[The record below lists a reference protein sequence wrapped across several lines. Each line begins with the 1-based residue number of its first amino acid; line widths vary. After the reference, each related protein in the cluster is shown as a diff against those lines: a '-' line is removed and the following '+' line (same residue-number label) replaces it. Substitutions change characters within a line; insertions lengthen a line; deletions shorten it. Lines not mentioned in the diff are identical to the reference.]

1 VAALIGLPVGDQVR
15 PGGTEKL
22 GVEIP
27 MRQLFETPAIAE
39 LAVLVD
45 NVREPLADSALV
57 EEGRV

>member
-1 VAALIGLPVGDQVR
+1 
-15 PGGTEKL
+15 
-22 GVEIP
+22 